1 MSQTLFNK
9 KGTHVR

>member
-1 MSQTLFNK
+1 MSQTLFNN